1 MRKKRRTKTPVTTNL
16 LSIVLAQEA
25 ALNQAA
31 SFVSQTPRFVAS
43 PTFLSPYCTDISPL
57 GLAFY
62 RNFTQKQQ
70 AGVLAA
76 QSLLLL
82 FGMIA
87 TKKFFLVWLDQRLLR
102 FALIIFCLSCG
113 FGQGLMG
120 QLQMSSFF
128 SEGMVLQRSSQ
139 VPLWGYAE
147 AGAEVKVDWRGQ
159 AYAAHAEANGRWQ
172 VELPTGSAGG
182 PYTLSIRSGSDYKQI
197 EEVWVG
203 EVWLCS
209 GQSNMEL
216 PMRRVAP
223 RYPEEMAGTN
233 NPGLRY
239 FEVPK
244 TYRFEGPDSLL
255 QGGQWQK
262 VDAQSIG
269 EIAAVPYFFA
279 AALYRH
285 YQVPIGLIN
294 ASLGGSPVEA
304 WMSEEALRPFP
315 KHHQELKEYQQAGK
329 IDAIEA
335 ENRFNRD
342 DWYRRVNREDPGLQN
357 AAAWHTGQGDDWTSF
372 EVPGYWS
379 APEGGLPN
387 GSAWF
392 RRSLVLPADFDASQP
407 AELNLGR
414 IVDADSVWVNGHF
427 VGTTGYQYPPRW
439 YEVPAGVLQA
449 GQNTLVVRIINESGR
464 GGFVADKSYYL
475 LAGGDTLSLQGNWQ
489 WRRGAQLPPK
499 KGEIFVRW
507 KPGGLYNAM
516 IAPLLPYRFKGVI
529 WYQGE
534 SNVSAAEEYYELF
547 PAMIKDWRS
556 AWDEP
561 DFPFLFVQLANL
573 NAPCAEPCESGMA
586 RLRDAQA
593 SALALPNTAMAV
605 AYDVGEWNDIHP
617 LNKRDVSERLAL
629 GARKVAYKEDVLHS
643 GPTLQ
648 KVARK
653 KNRLVLTYSCVGEQL
668 LAKDGRPGGFALAGA
683 DGVFVNARAEIRGK
697 KVHVWAPGI
706 EAPRYLRYAW
716 ADNPDKANLY
726 NSEQLPALP
735 FSIELIDKGFKRY

>member
-1 MRKKRRTKTPVTTNL
+1 
-16 LSIVLAQEA
+16 
-25 ALNQAA
+25 
-31 SFVSQTPRFVAS
+31 
-43 PTFLSPYCTDISPL
+43 
-57 GLAFY
+57 
-62 RNFTQKQQ
+62 
-70 AGVLAA
+70 
-76 QSLLLL
+76 
-82 FGMIA
+82 
-87 TKKFFLVWLDQRLLR
+87 
-102 FALIIFCLSCG
+102 
-113 FGQGLMG
+113 
-120 QLQMSSFF
+120 MSSFF
-128 SEGMVLQRSSQ
+128 SEGMVLQRQEQ
-139 VPLWGYAE
+139 VPVWGYAQP
-147 AGAEVKVDWRGQ
+147 GAEVTVTWREG
-159 AYAAHAEANGRWQ
+159 AYDAIAQANGRWQ
-172 VELPTGSAGG
+172 VALPTGSAGG
-182 PYTLSIRSGSDYKQI
+182 PYVLNIRSGADYKQI
-197 EEVWVG
+197 AEVWVG

-233 NPGLRY
+233 NPGIRY

-244 TYRFEGPDSLL
+244 TFRFEGPDSLL
-255 QGGQWQK
+255 QGGQWQGIHPE
-262 VDAQSIG
+262 SIG
-269 EIAAVPYFFA
+269 EIAAVPYFFG

-304 WMSEEALRPFP
+304 WMSEEALLPFP
-315 KHHQELKEYQQAGK
+315 KHHQELKEYQEPGK
-329 IDAIEA
+329 IAAVEA

-342 DWYRRVNREDPGLQN
+342 DWYRRVNLEDPGLNSQP
-357 AAAWHTGQGDDWTSF
+357 AWSDGQGDDWTAF

-392 RRSLVLPADFDASQP
+392 RRSLVLPADFDASQS

-414 IVDADSVWVNGHF
+414 IVDADSVWINGHF

-439 YEVPAGVLQA
+439 YKVPAGVLQS

-475 LAGGDTLSLQGNWQ
+475 LAGGDTLSLEGSWQ

-516 IAPLLPYRFKGVI
+516 IAPLHSYRFKGVI

-534 SNVSAAEEYYELF
+534 SNVSRAEEYYELF

-556 AWDEP
+556 AWDEA

-593 SALALPNTAMAV
+593 SALALANTAMAV
-605 AYDVGEWNDIHP
+605 TYDVGEWNDIHP

-629 GARKVAYKEDVLHS
+629 GARKVAYKEEVLHS
-643 GPTLQ
+643 GPSLQ
-648 KVARK
+648 KVIRK
-653 KNRLVLTYSCVGEQL
+653 KNRLVLSYTCVGEEL
-668 LAKDGRPGGFALAGA
+668 LAKDGTPGGFALAGA
-683 DGVFVNARAEIRGK
+683 DGVFVNALAEIRGK

-726 NSEQLPALP
+726 NSAQLPALP
-735 FSIELIDKGFKRY
+735 FSVALTDKGFKRY